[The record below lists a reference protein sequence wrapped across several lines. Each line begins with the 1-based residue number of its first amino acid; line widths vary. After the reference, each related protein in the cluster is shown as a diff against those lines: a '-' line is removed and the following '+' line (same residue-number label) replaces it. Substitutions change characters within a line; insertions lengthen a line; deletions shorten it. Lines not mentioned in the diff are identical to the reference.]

1 MPGDA
6 PACTWETGSILV
18 YGKLEAS
25 VSLYFDGL
33 PADLRA
39 RLRFRRPVDLEQDL
53 PWLMAASLVIVVRE
67 FAHMISRGTLV
78 ALQAAG
84 VPVVWFT
91 DDDLIALGREE
102 AAFADCTERRVRRFL
117 RHCEA
122 VIVTSEPLT
131 AVMAQWHRRVVLWP
145 CVYNASLD
153 GIARTARSDAMC
165 VGAFGGG
172 FRREA
177 FRTQVLPALAQWSRA
192 EPVQVFAAAGLAG
205 EGDVGVVTVA
215 FEPSFLRFV
224 QVWRDLRLRA
234 LVHPYGQTRN
244 IANKSMASV
253 LVASYLGAV
262 PVLGDEPAYAGL
274 SEAEGVLIAAPHPA
288 SWRLA
293 LERLADADEAAGL
306 YARLR
311 SWCRRSF
318 HSDQARP
325 AFARIAELAA
335 PGGAAAEAARW
346 RCLHRGRQRSGIRGW
361 TGRR

>member
-1 MPGDA
+1 MVPGQSA
-6 PACTWETGSILV
+6 
-18 YGKLEAS
+18 
-25 VSLYFDGL
+25 
-33 PADLRA
+33 
-39 RLRFRRPVDLEQDL
+39 
-53 PWLMAASLVIVVRE
+53 
-67 FAHMISRGTLV
+67 
-78 ALQAAG
+78 
-84 VPVVWFT
+84 
-91 DDDLIALGREE
+91 
-102 AAFADCTERRVRRFL
+102 
-117 RHCEA
+117 
-122 VIVTSEPLT
+122 
-131 AVMAQWHRRVVLWP
+131 
-145 CVYNASLD
+145 
-153 GIARTARSDAMC
+153 
-165 VGAFGGG
+165 
-172 FRREA
+172 
-177 FRTQVLPALAQWSRA
+177 
-192 EPVQVFAAAGLAG
+192 QVFAAAGLAG

-274 SEAEGVLIAAPHPA
+274 SEAEGVLIAAPPPV

-335 PGGAAAEAARW
+335 PGGEAAEAARW
-346 RCLHRGRQRSGIRGW
+346 RCLHRG
-361 TGRR
+361 